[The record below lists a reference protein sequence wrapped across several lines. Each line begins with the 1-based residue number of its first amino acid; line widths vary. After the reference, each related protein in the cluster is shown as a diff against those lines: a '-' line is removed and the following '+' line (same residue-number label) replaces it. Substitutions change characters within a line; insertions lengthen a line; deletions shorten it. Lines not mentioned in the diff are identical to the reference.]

1 MASDAVERESMEVD
15 VLIIGGGPAGLSA
28 AIRLMQLSQEKGEEL
43 SVIVLEKGGEIGAH
57 ILSGVVVDPVGL
69 DTLLPDWRERD
80 NRPLKTEVKG
90 DKFKYLGPKG
100 SLDISWLPMP
110 GFMKNHGNFTGSLGN
125 VTRFLAEEA
134 EGMGVEIFPGF
145 AASELVYGENGE
157 VRGVIAGV
165 QGLDIEGNPKPDYE
179 PGMELLGKYVLFAEG
194 TRGSLTKKLI
204 SKYELDADSEPQ
216 KYGIGLKELWSVPEE
231 NFQEGYV
238 QHTLGWPL
246 SDNVGGGSFLYH
258 FRDNGEPFISLG
270 FVVHLNYDNPYLAPY
285 QEFQRWKHH
294 PEVIK
299 HIEGGKRVSYGARAI
314 TEGGWQSV
322 PKLAFPGGALIGC
335 SAGFVN
341 VPRIKGSHN
350 AILTGMMGA
359 EAAFN
364 AIQEGRSGD
373 VLESYEEAYENSSVY
388 KELKTVRNVKPI
400 LSRFG
405 TIIGTGLGGME
416 MWISSLFGGWSPF
429 GTLSHKKTDAA
440 SLKPAAKC
448 KPIDYPKP
456 DGVISFDKLTNVSFT
471 NTYHGEDQPVHLK
484 VKDMDLQ
491 KQSELGVFDGPSAR
505 YCPAGV
511 YEWVE
516 ETNGDMRFQIN
527 SQNCIH
533 CKTCDIKDPNQNIN
547 WETPEGGGGPAYPNM

>member
-69 DTLLPDWRERD
+69 DTLIPDWRERD
-80 NRPLKTEVKG
+80 NRPLRTKVTG

-100 SLDISWLPMP
+100 SLDISLLPMP

-165 QGLDIEGNPKPDYE
+165 NGLDAEGNPKPDYE

-204 SKYELDADSEPQ
+204 SKFDLDKDSEPQ

-246 SDNVGGGSFLYH
+246 PDNVGGGSFLYH

-270 FVVHLNYDNPYLAPY
+270 FVVHLNYENPYIAPY

-294 PEVIK
+294 PEVMK
-299 HIEGGKRVSYGARAI
+299 YIEGGKRVSYGARAI

-364 AIQEGRSGD
+364 ALQAGRSGD
-373 VLESYEEAYENSSVY
+373 ELVEYEEAYEKSSVY

-405 TIIGTGLGGME
+405 TVLGTGLGGVE
-416 MWISSLFGGWSPF
+416 MWLTSIFGGWSPF
-429 GTLSHKKTDAA
+429 GTLGHKKTDAA
-440 SLKPAAKC
+440 SLKPAAKF

-456 DGVISFDKLTNVSFT
+456 DGKYSFDKLTNVAFT
-471 NTYHGEDQPVHLK
+471 NTYHGEDQPCHLELL
-484 VKDMDLQ
+484 DPDLQ
-491 KQSELGVFDGPSAR
+491 KSSELGVFDGPSAR

-516 ETNGDMRFQIN
+516 EANGEQRFQIN